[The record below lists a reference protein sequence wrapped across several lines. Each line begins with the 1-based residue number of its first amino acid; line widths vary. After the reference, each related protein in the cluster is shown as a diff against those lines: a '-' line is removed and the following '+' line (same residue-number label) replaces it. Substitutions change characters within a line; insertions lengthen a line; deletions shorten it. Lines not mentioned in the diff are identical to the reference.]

1 MSTITEYERCQLS
14 DKIACVLEQA
24 GIDVGDMEKVVE
36 FINDMIGEQSKVRE
50 VPEREAVKEL
60 VHWFEDEADMD
71 DLAREYSRI
80 NGKGRIRITR
90 SYGSGAS
97 SDVFKDGERV
107 EE

>member
-1 MSTITEYERCQLS
+1 MSAITDYERCQLS
-14 DKIACVLEQA
+14 DRVACVLEQA
-24 GIDVGDMEKVVE
+24 GLDVGDMEKVVE
-36 FINDMIGEQSKVRE
+36 FINDMISEQSKVRE

-60 VHWFEDEADMD
+60 VYWFENEADMD

-80 NGKGRIRITR
+80 NANGRIRITR
-90 SYGSGAS
+90 SYGGGAS